1 MGAIYLIRHGQAS
14 FGSANYDQLSDLGHT
29 QARVLGESLKIRVPQ
44 VDRVVTGTMQRHQAT
59 ASSCLEA
66 MGLSVPM
73 AEHVGF
79 NEFDHEQVIHRAE
92 PRYVDNLVMMGEMAA
107 TGDPRRAFQSFF
119 RTAVGRWVAGQ
130 HDDEYTESWRVFQ
143 QRCHA
148 AMDDIIAQTGP
159 SGTSLV
165 FTSGG
170 FISAI
175 CQRMLGIPDEHA
187 FTINWTL
194 VNAGVSK
201 LVLGKQ
207 GAHLITINEH
217 SHFEGPHAKLVT
229 YR

>member
-14 FGSANYDQLSDLGHT
+14 FGSSNYDQLSKVGHE
-29 QARVLGESLKIRVPQ
+29 QARVLGESLKTRIPK
-44 VDRVVTGTMQRHQAT
+44 VDLVVTGSMQRHQAT
-59 ASSCLEA
+59 AQTCLEA
-66 MGLSVPM
+66 MGLTLGTT
-73 AEHVGF
+73 EHAGF

-107 TGDPRRAFQSFF
+107 TGDPRRAFQAFF
-119 RTAVGRWVAGQ
+119 RTAVGRWVAGE
-130 HDDEYTESWRVFQ
+130 HDHEYTESWRVFQ

-148 AMDDIIAQTGP
+148 AMDEIIAQTGP
-159 SGTSLV
+159 SGTALV

-175 CQRMLGIPDEHA
+175 CQRMLAIPDEHA

-217 SHFEGPHAKLVT
+217 SCFEGPHANLLT